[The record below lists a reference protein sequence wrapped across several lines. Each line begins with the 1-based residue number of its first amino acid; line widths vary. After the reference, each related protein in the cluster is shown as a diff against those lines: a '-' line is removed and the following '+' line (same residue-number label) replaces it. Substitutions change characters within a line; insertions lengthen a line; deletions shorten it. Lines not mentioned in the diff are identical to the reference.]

1 MAGLVNVRELP
12 KRLQVFLFALIFLF
26 AFGSISYMLVAKTSL
41 KTGFMMTLESLV
53 FMFHEEYSGGL
64 FKFIEIFLA
73 LFGVFLV
80 WWTLWSVFD
89 LLLEGDL
96 SKYLKIRSHLSM
108 LKKMKNH
115 YIIAGGGRVGEEIA
129 QKLRAEKKEYIII
142 ERDAEVVSKLRKQGF
157 LAVRGDVSDEEVLKE
172 HNITKAKALVLT
184 LPETE
189 KNIMVALT
197 AKEIHPDIYIYARA
211 DKPRCVSKL
220 KKAGADFVIVPEIAA
235 ADKMLYEMFLREKK

>member
-1 MAGLVNVRELP
+1 MAGLVNAKELP
-12 KRLQVFLFALIFLF
+12 KRMVIFFLLLLFLITLGTVGYMILMHVDFNKALVLTFESFIFVFHPDAGGILKVLAIFL
-26 AFGSISYMLVAKTSL
+26 S
-41 KTGFMMTLESLV
+41 
-53 FMFHEEYSGGL
+53 
-64 FKFIEIFLA
+64 
-73 LFGVFLV
+73 LFGVILI
-80 WWTLWSVFD
+80 WWTLWGVFD
-89 LLLEGDL
+89 LLLEGNL
-96 SKYLKIRSHLSM
+96 GKYLKIRSHLSI

-115 YIIAGGGRVGEEIA
+115 YVIAGGGRVGEEIA
-129 QKLRAEKKEYIII
+129 QKLKAEKKDYIII
-142 ERDAEVVSKLRKQGF
+142 EKDAEVVSKLRKQGF

-197 AKEIHPDIYIYARA
+197 AKELHPDIYIYARA

>member
-1 MAGLVNVRELP
+1 MAGIINAKELP
-12 KRLQVFLFALIFLF
+12 KILIIFASLVVLLLTVGCAGYMIFADVSLSESFVMTFETFVFIIHPDSSPIVKALSIFL
-26 AFGSISYMLVAKTSL
+26 S
-41 KTGFMMTLESLV
+41 
-53 FMFHEEYSGGL
+53 
-64 FKFIEIFLA
+64 
-73 LFGVFLV
+73 LFGLTLI
-80 WWTLWSVFD
+80 WWTLWSIFD
-89 LLLEGDL
+89 LLLEGNL
-96 SKYLKIRSHLSM
+96 SKYLKIRSHLSI

-129 QKLRAEKKEYIII
+129 QKLKAEKKEHVII
-142 ERDAEVVSKLRKQGF
+142 EKDDEVVSRLKKAGF
-157 LAVRGDVSDEEVLKE
+157 LAVKGDVSDEEVLKE

-197 AKEIHPDIYIYARA
+197 AKEINPDIYIYARA